1 MFTYIIKMSKYKLI
15 YPSHSL
21 IKIINLAKLS
31 SINHI
36 RHYKIKSSIETYKPV
51 VSYLSYYHYTP
62 PFQRLITSTGEYK
75 WAREGRAKFPRINS
89 LARWREF
96 Q

>member
-1 MFTYIIKMSKYKLI
+1 MSKYKLI

-36 RHYKIKSSIETYKPV
+36 RHYKIKSSIETVQTSGFLLVLLP
-51 VSYLSYYHYTP
+51 LHA
-62 PFQRLITSTGEYK
+62 PFSTFNYID
-75 WAREGRAKFPRINS
+75 GRI
-89 LARWREF
+89 
-96 Q
+96 